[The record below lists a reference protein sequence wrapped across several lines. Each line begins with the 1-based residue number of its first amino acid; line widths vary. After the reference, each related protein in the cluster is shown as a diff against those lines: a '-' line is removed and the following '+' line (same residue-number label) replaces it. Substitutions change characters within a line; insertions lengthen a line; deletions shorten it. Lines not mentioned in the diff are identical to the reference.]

1 MRRPSF
7 GLRVSYKS
15 RFMHSSNLD
24 LLAVVQIERELG
36 GGPEGILLP
45 SGQII
50 WTMLQWG
57 HDFSAMDRATIVA
70 D

>member
-1 MRRPSF
+1 
-7 GLRVSYKS
+7 
-15 RFMHSSNLD
+15 MHSSNLD